1 MVRPPESSIRR
12 EALGSRQESAGT
24 LYFQQ
29 VTRRRADPP
38 GRPDPALEVRL
49 LGSLDVVVDGAS
61 VTIGGPRARAL
72 LSVLALEPGAV
83 VSVGRLVETLWDG
96 EAPDGATNAVQ
107 VYVSRLRKALGPAG
121 AALQS
126 APGGYR
132 LNLPPEAVDVGRF
145 ERLADRGRSML
156 ATDPPAAAAA
166 LRDALGLW
174 RGDALAELGPAAD
187 GLRARLEARRLATW
201 IDRVDAE
208 LALARHAAV
217 LPELEELVRR
227 HPLDEQLVCRLMT
240 ALYRCGRQ
248 ADALAAHTAAASR
261 LDDELGVDP
270 GAELRALYQQVLR
283 QEVPPAPQQRPVPDP
298 AAPNPAAPDPA
309 APAAPQVA
317 IPPPRSALVGRVADL
332 ETALQ
337 RLADPQVR
345 ALTLLGLGG
354 TGKTRLA
361 MELVRQWPPE
371 QVRVVALAG
380 VEDPSS
386 VLPEICAAAS
396 AVPSWAGERAVEV
409 AVRALAGRPVLLLLD
424 NLEQLLDPGR
434 PGDGT
439 PGVRAEQ
446 GWLADLEELLDRLP
460 QLTLLCTS
468 RTRLQLAGEHVLPL
482 GPLPVPPEG
491 VTDPA
496 QVLEYDAARLFRDR
510 AAAAMPGF
518 DVTEQ
523 NAADVAAAC
532 RLLDGLPLALELAAA
547 RIRMLPPSEIV
558 RRSGARLGLV
568 GGGGRT
574 LPDRHR
580 SIRAA
585 LDWSVALLDPDEL
598 AIFARLSVFA
608 GGWTLEA
615 AEQVCAGP
623 DLDQFEVLEVLGRL
637 IDKSLVVADGSGRS
651 WLLELVR
658 EYATELLAG
667 QPDDAAQNAAAA
679 HRDHYLALAERLVP
693 AVRATHDQ
701 MTRAALAAEAG
712 NFAAALDR
720 VHGAGDGEQ
729 LTRLVVALLDY
740 WFYAGALADA
750 DRWLAAAQAADVP
763 GQIRAQLHLSAGNLA
778 LVGGDLTRASTAFQ
792 AAHAAAADLG
802 DYVLLARISAAR
814 GVVDRFRGDLDGALD
829 HLEVAER
836 MATLAGADPLVIRIG
851 NERGEVLG
859 LLGQVSAARPLI
871 EGLRSWAIGERSL
884 GTVAMS
890 TAQLALLAF
899 IEGDRIVAMDLAGQA
914 LADAERSGVT
924 PVLGDVLTL
933 NGLLRLRLDDPAGA
947 TDVLR
952 RAVQVNHEAAQLLS
966 LPDTVSLLGAALVET
981 GDLRAGVELIAI
993 GQAWRIARGLAIG
1006 QPLAAE
1012 AITRA
1017 ESVVAA
1023 GLSAEVIDAVHRTA
1037 GLTPFGSL
1045 GVLDLRTPATVID
1058 LRAAPARRNAAD
1070 RAGLGGAE
1078 VR

>member
-1 MVRPPESSIRR
+1 M
-12 EALGSRQESAGT
+12 
-24 LYFQQ
+24 
-29 VTRRRADPP
+29 
-38 GRPDPALEVRL
+38 RL

-61 VTIGGPRARAL
+61 VTIGGPRPRAL
-72 LSVLALEPGAV
+72 ISVLALEPGAV

-96 EAPDGATNAVQ
+96 EQPDGATNAVQ

-208 LALARHAAV
+208 LALARHATV

-227 HPLDEQLVCRLMT
+227 HPLDEQLVARLMT
-240 ALYRCGRQ
+240 ALYRNGRQ

-270 GAELRALYQQVLR
+270 GPELRALYQQVLR
-283 QEVPPAPQQRPVPDP
+283 QEVPPAPQQRP
-298 AAPNPAAPDPA
+298 APNPAAPD
-309 APAAPQVA
+309 APQLP
-317 IPPPRSALVGRVADL
+317 IPQVPIPQVPIPQVPIPQVPIPQPRSALVGRIADL

-361 MELVRQWPPE
+361 MELARQWQPV
-371 QVRVVALAG
+371 QVLVVALAG

-424 NLEQLLDPGR
+424 NLEQLLAPGR
-434 PGDGT
+434 PGDGA
-439 PGVRAEQ
+439 PGVRAE

-460 QLTLLCTS
+460 ELTLLCTS

-523 NAADVAAAC
+523 NAAEVAAAC

-547 RIRMLPPSEIV
+547 RIRMLPPGEIV
-558 RRSGARLGLV
+558 RRAGARLGLV

-623 DLDQFEVLEVLGRL
+623 GRDQFEVLEVLGRL

-658 EYATELLAG
+658 EYAAELLAG
-667 QPDDAAQNAAAA
+667 QPDDAAQDAAAA

-701 MTRAALAAEAG
+701 VTRAALAAEAG

-720 VHGAGDGEQ
+720 VHEAGDGGQ

-763 GQIRAQLHLSAGNLA
+763 GQIRAQLHLSVGNLA
-778 LVGGDLTRASTAFQ
+778 LVGGDLTRAVTAFQ

-829 HLEVAER
+829 HLQVAER
-836 MATLAGADPLVIRIG
+836 TATLAGADPLATRIG

-859 LLGQVSAARPLI
+859 MLGQVSAARPLI
-871 EGLRSWAIGERSL
+871 EGLRSWAIRERSL

-890 TAQLALLAF
+890 TAQLALLAL

-914 LADAERSGVT
+914 LADAEQAGVT

-933 NGLLRLRLDDPAGA
+933 TGLLRLQLDDPAGA

-966 LPDTVSLLGAALVET
+966 LPDAVSLLGAALVGT

-1006 QPLAAE
+1006 HPLTAE
-1012 AITRA
+1012 AIARA

-1023 GLSAEVIDAVHRTA
+1023 GLSADVIEAVHRTA

-1058 LRAAPARRNAAD
+1058 LRPAPLRRGAAD

-1078 VR
+1078 AR